1 MNVLSDFKVLESH
14 FFNELRGVGFN
25 EINVIVSEEDSGNGA
40 VLPDDCRLLSVKEFG
55 DSNSVHWR

>member
-1 MNVLSDFKVLESH
+1 MNVFSDFKVLESH

-40 VLPDDCRLLSVKEFG
+40 VLPDDCRLLSVEEFG
-55 DSNSVHWR
+55 DGDSIHWR